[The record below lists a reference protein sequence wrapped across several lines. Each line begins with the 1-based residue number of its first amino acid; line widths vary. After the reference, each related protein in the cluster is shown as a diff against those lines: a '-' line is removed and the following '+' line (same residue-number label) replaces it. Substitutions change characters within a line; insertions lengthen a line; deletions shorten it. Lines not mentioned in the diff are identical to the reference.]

1 MLQREIVAIAK
12 AEHRHSLDEGEDV
25 RCIPRRNRRHADAQ
39 YRRRRFGRT
48 PS

>member
-1 MLQREIVAIAK
+1 MLQREIVVLAK

-25 RCIPRRNRRHADAQ
+25 RRIPRRNRRHANPQ
-39 YRRRRFGRT
+39 YRRRRFGRN